1 MTTLRNGISL
11 ALLLATTVVAQ
22 GPVPPD
28 EQRSAWRF
36 RRAVTM
42 PSDAEG
48 RLLALPVPPEVQARS
63 QPGLRDLRL
72 VDGDGREAPF
82 IVHEDNARRAER
94 RWTGRLDEARQERR
108 RDSAWTV
115 DLGEVVSFNR
125 LELDIPGTS
134 FSKRLAVETSVD
146 GAAWEVA
153 GTDFLAFDRLWQARN
168 VHDTTLEVGA
178 RQARFVRLVADD
190 TRSPPVS
197 LRGVTAVQADELAG
211 AAWSAEVPLE
221 RIGTEDGRTRYR
233 VPVADG
239 HPVRRLAIDAD
250 DPGFARGVTVFE
262 RRGDEERAIG
272 SGLVYRLRL
281 PDEAADLDGLEVGVT
296 RASGGA
302 LIVEVADGDNPPLAN
317 PRVRLSGPQTLLVAS
332 TTARALTLYYGNSV
346 TRPAVYDLEQLRT
359 ALAIVP
365 AYPLASLGPEAE
377 NPRFRQPAPLAFV
390 AARGAAID
398 ARAWRFARPVAI
410 TGPEDIYTMV
420 VPPSELALLRRDLGD
435 LRIVDEANRQVPYVL
450 ERDADV
456 ADIDL
461 AIETARPRQ
470 DRPQTSAYQLAAPHA
485 IGNARAVHFTSL
497 RLHFAEPY
505 FRRNA
510 VVLARRP
517 SAPLEVARVA
527 ATVMAA
533 QAREGAADGA
543 WVEIPLDIAAG
554 ELTLEIDDGDNA
566 PLTLRQAKAA
576 APVPRMT
583 FKAGPGAYRLLL
595 GNDEAAPPSYELGAL
610 AREVLAWSAVPVA
623 AADPQGPA
631 ANPAYE
637 RGVTDVIREAPPA
650 LVLWGSLGVAL
661 VVLLGLTWRI
671 LRRTT

>member
-1 MTTLRNGISL
+1 MTRAAWLVL
-11 ALLLATTVVAQ
+11 ALLPGVIVAAQ
-22 GPVPPD
+22 EPGPND

-36 RRAVTM
+36 RRTVTV
-42 PSDAEG
+42 PAEAGG
-48 RLLALPVPPEVQARS
+48 RLLAVPVPPEVQARS
-63 QPGLRDLRL
+63 QPDLRDLRL
-72 VDGDGREAPF
+72 VDADGREAPF

-115 DLGEVVSFNR
+115 DLGEIVSFNR
-125 LELDIPGTS
+125 LELDIPSTA

-153 GTDFLAFDRLWQARN
+153 GTDFLAFDRIWQAQN
-168 VHDTTLEVGA
+168 VHDTTLDVGA

-190 TRSPPVS
+190 TRSRPIS
-197 LRGVTAVQADELAG
+197 LRGVTAVQADDLPG
-211 AAWSAEVPLE
+211 ATWSAEVRLE
-221 RIGTEDGRTRYR
+221 RIGSGDGRTRYR

-281 PDEAADLDGLEVGVT
+281 PDETADPDGLEIGVT

-302 LIVEVADGDNPPLAN
+302 LVVEIADGDNPPLEN
-317 PRVRLSGPQTLLVAS
+317 PRVRLSGPRTLLVAS
-332 TTARALTLYYGNSV
+332 TTAHALTLYYGNSV

-359 ALAIVP
+359 ALAVLP
-365 AYPLASLGPEAE
+365 TYPLASLGPEAE

-390 AARGAAID
+390 AARGAAVD

-420 VPPSELALLRRDLGD
+420 VSPPDLAQLRRDLGD

-450 ERDADV
+450 EHDADV
-456 ADIDL
+456 ARVEL

-470 DRPQTSAYQLAAPHA
+470 DRAQTSAYQLAAPRT
-485 IGNARAVHFTSL
+485 IGDGRAVRFASL
-497 RLHFAEPY
+497 RLRFAEPF

-510 VVLARRP
+510 VVLVRRP
-517 SAPLEVARVA
+517 SAPLGVARVA
-527 ATVMAA
+527 TAVVAA
-533 QAREGAADGA
+533 SAREGAADEA

-566 PLTLRQAKAA
+566 PLTLRQAQAV
-576 APVPRMT
+576 APVPRVT

-595 GNDEAAPPSYELGAL
+595 GNDEATPPSYELGTL

-623 AADPQGPA
+623 VPDPLGPA

-637 RGVTDVIREAPPA
+637 RGVTDLIREAPPA

-671 LRRTT
+671 LRRTS